1 MTAAMRL
8 VPLDRAGMS
17 RWLDDLVRLDGRLF
31 QTMGAAYAEAGWTA
45 EQFRRDLD
53 GKWALSLA
61 AVDGAR
67 ALAGFCIASASRQG
81 AVHIHRLAVEPRC
94 QGRGVGRSLIA
105 GLERLAWLSGERTEL
120 TVAAS
125 AAGSPAVAVYR
136 HLGFEKLQGDDLQA
150 YAARLNRTV
159 RFHGDR
165 LEELHGQS
173 FHVFRKLL
181 AVAPG
186 PDVSIV
192 FLTFNTLSLLRRA
205 LETVHRDLDALG
217 EPVEVIVVDNH
228 SEDGTEAMVREQFPA
243 VRYHRTDRNLG
254 SAAGRNVGIR
264 LARGAYVALL
274 DSDTFIE
281 ASALRTLRE
290 FLAAHRDYAAVS
302 CKLRFADGRHH
313 PTHSVFPSLGS
324 ELFTA
329 LFLHKLAPERLVR
342 AFTLHGWRY
351 TEDREVDWV
360 GLGCSMIRGIAVQGV
375 GRLDEGFFYTGEDV
389 DWCYRARL
397 AGWKTGIVVRA
408 AAVHVGGQSIAKNIG
423 VIFDK
428 PFRGKLRFF
437 EKHHGHRTL
446 PLVRAVA
453 MLDAVTG
460 VFAWAGVFCLRPA
473 RRERARSFIRERVL
487 LLRALVLR
495 RI

>member
-1 MTAAMRL
+1 VIRI
-8 VPLDRAGMS
+8 VPLDRTGMS
-17 RWLDDLVRLDGRLF
+17 RWLDDLVRLDARLF
-31 QTMGAAYAEAGWTA
+31 QTMGRAYAETGWTA
-45 EQFRRDLD
+45 EQFQRELD

-61 AVDGAR
+61 AIDR
-67 ALAGFCIASASRQG
+67 SRTLAGFCIASASRHG

-105 GLERLAWLSGERTEL
+105 GLERLAWLSGERTQV

-125 AAGSPAVAVYR
+125 AAGSPAVAIYR
-136 HLGFEKLQGDDLQA
+136 HLGFEMLHGENLQA
-150 YAARLNRTV
+150 FAARLNRTV

-173 FHVFRKLL
+173 FHVFRKLV
-181 AVAPG
+181 AVTPG

-192 FLTFNTLSLLRRA
+192 FLTFNTSSLLRRA
-205 LETVHRDLDALG
+205 LETVHRDIDAFG
-217 EPVEVIVVDNH
+217 GPVEVIVVDNH
-228 SEDGTEAMVREQFPA
+228 SEDGTEAMVRRLFPA

-264 LARGAYVALL
+264 MAGGAYVALL

-281 ASALRTLRE
+281 ASALRTMRE

-302 CKLRFADGRHH
+302 CKLTFADGRHH
-313 PTHSVFPSLGS
+313 PTHSVFPSLAS

-329 LFLHKLAPERLVR
+329 LFLHKLAPGRLAR

-351 TEDREVDWV
+351 TENREVDWV
-360 GLGCSMIRGIAVQGV
+360 GLGCSMVSWIAVQGV
-375 GRLDEGFFYTGEDV
+375 GLLDEEFFYTGEDV

-397 AGWKTGIVVRA
+397 AGWKTGIVVGA
-408 AAVHVGGQSIAKNIG
+408 QAVHVGGQSIKKNIG
-423 VIFDK
+423 AIFDK

-453 MLDAVTG
+453 ILDAVTN
-460 VFAWAGVFCLRPA
+460 VLAWAGIFFLRPA

-487 LLRALVLR
+487 LLRALVSR